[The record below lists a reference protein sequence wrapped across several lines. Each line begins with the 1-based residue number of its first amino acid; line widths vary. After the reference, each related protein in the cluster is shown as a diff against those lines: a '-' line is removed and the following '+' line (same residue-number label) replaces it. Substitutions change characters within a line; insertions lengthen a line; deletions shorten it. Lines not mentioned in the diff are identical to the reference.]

1 MHDDLDLE
9 TLSDS
14 ELYKKLLGKTPYVKP
29 WMEPFLPSNIYLRD
43 GLVGSLAMS
52 LFMIPVIGSSYFLTM
67 WLGDREGF
75 MFSLI
80 PLGIAAY
87 FGLGVFQA
95 RYTGATVKMLVIKK
109 RRKELQV
116 NSK

>member
-1 MHDDLDLE
+1 MRDDLDLE
-9 TLSDS
+9 TLTDS

-29 WMEPFLPSNIYLRD
+29 WMEAYLPDNIFLRD
-43 GLVGSLAMS
+43 GLVGCLAMS
-52 LFMIPVIGSSYFLTM
+52 LFMIPVIGCSYFLTM
-67 WLGDREGF
+67 WLGEREGF

-95 RYTGATVKMLVIKK
+95 RYTGATVKMLMIKK
-109 RRKELQV
+109 RRRRLRANTK
-116 NSK
+116 